1 MFCVL
6 KNSLLLNMILVFKIQ
21 LSITFCT
28 HCYLYFLHKANV
40 VFVLFSFV
48 VNIDPALMN
57 S

>member
-48 VNIDPALMN
+48 VNIDPALLN